1 MSSQLSFSLNLVG
14 NNPQI
19 AREILI
25 ALLPDVKTYFS
36 TRVSGIQD
44 QIADLLINS
53 IMSEPEYTSL
63 LQGSLFHEFGIP
75 DPASRIDDIFRTIRD
90 GGVLT
95 IKQPSI
101 SGNQIKG
108 GFKISMVKQDFND
121 LISLGG
127 SSFITEKGSTLNWL
141 KWLLLEGDTIIIS
154 DYSYSVE
161 GPGKSRT
168 GLGVMVSGG
177 SWRVPPEFAGNIKNN
192 WITRAIDKAMP
203 AIEAVV
209 TRTMRG

>member
-1 MSSQLSFSLNLVG
+1 MSKLSLSLNLVG

-19 AREILI
+19 ARDILVS
-25 ALLPDVKTYFS
+25 LLPDVKRYFS
-36 TRVSGIQD
+36 TRVSGIQG
-44 QIADLLINS
+44 QISDLLINS
-53 IMSEPEYTSL
+53 IMSEPEYTAL
-63 LQGSLFHEFGIP
+63 LGGSLFHEFGIP
-75 DPASRIDDIFRTIRD
+75 NPAARIQDIFMAIRS
-90 GGVLT
+90 GGVLNV
-95 IKQPSI
+95 KQPSI
-101 SGNQIKG
+101 SGNGIKG

-127 SSFITEKGSTLNWL
+127 SSFTTEKGSTLNWL
-141 KWLLLEGDTIIIS
+141 RWLLLEGDTVIIS

-203 AIEAVV
+203 AIEAAV
-209 TRTMRG
+209 TKAMRA